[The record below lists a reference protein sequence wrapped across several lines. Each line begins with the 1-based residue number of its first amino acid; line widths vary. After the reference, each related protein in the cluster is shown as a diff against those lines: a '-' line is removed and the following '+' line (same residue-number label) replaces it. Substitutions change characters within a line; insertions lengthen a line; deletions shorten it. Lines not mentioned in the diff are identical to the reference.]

1 MSPARFRWGIILI
14 LAGLLIFFRNIH
26 VLHNDFWANL
36 ILFFPILLIAIGLE
50 KIFSK
55 TKFQLISY
63 LSSVAILLGGLAV
76 AFSGNYSERAGG
88 FFSESQIQRVNDENV
103 KRIVAEV
110 DVDKTA
116 LTIRDSGDDIIYAT
130 FDRFTRKPDVK
141 YEIVG
146 DQAEL
151 KLAFHDNDLLG
162 GIVQIETESDNQ
174 QEWMVSFSKN
184 IPLDFVCRGDQS
196 DVHLNLATT
205 PLENLVLDMHDSFI
219 YLKLGDLIPLVHVK
233 ISGDDSKLKLR
244 IPENVGV
251 KINAEGYESY
261 FEKVGLHRA
270 DGWFVKDGNDT
281 LKSQVEIN
289 MDAKLNSFSIDYF

>member
-1 MSPARFRWGIILI
+1 M
-14 LAGLLIFFRNIH
+14 
-26 VLHNDFWANL
+26 
-36 ILFFPILLIAIGLE
+36 FFPILLIAIGIE

-55 TKFQLISY
+55 TKLQLISY
-63 LSSVAILLGGLAV
+63 LSSIAILAGGLAV
-76 AFSGNYSERAGG
+76 AFAGNYSERAGG
-88 FFSESQIQRVNDENV
+88 FFSESQVTKMHDENV

-116 LTIRDSGDDIIYAT
+116 LTIRDSGDDIINAT

-146 DQAEL
+146 DNAEI

-162 GIVQIETESDNQ
+162 GIVRIETDNQ
-174 QEWMVSFSKN
+174 QDDWMVSFSN
-184 IPLDFVCRGDQS
+184 SIPLNFVCKGDQA

-219 YLKLGDLIPLVHVK
+219 YLKLGDLIPSVHVK
-233 ISGDDSKLKLR
+233 ISGEDSKLKLR

-251 KINAEGYESY
+251 RIIGEGYESY
-261 FEKVGLHRA
+261 FEKVGMHQS
-270 DGWFVKDGNDT
+270 DGWYVRDGNDT
-281 LKSQVEIN
+281 LESQVEIN

>member
-14 LAGLLIFFRNIH
+14 LIGLLIFFRNIH
-26 VLHNDFWANL
+26 VLHDDFWANL
-36 ILFFPILLIAIGLE
+36 IMFFPILLIAIGIE

-55 TKFQLISY
+55 TKLQLISY
-63 LSSVAILLGGLAV
+63 LSSVAILAGGLAV
-76 AFSGNYSERAGG
+76 AFAGNYSERAGG
-88 FFSESQIQRVNDENV
+88 FFSESQVTKMHDENV

-116 LTIRDSGDDIIYAT
+116 LTIRDSGDDIINAT

-146 DQAEL
+146 DNAEI

-162 GIVQIETESDNQ
+162 GIVRIETDNQ
-174 QEWMVSFSKN
+174 QDDWMVSFSN
-184 IPLDFVCRGDQS
+184 SIPLNFVCKGDQA

-219 YLKLGDLIPLVHVK
+219 YLKLGDLIPSVHVK
-233 ISGDDSKLKLR
+233 ISGEDSKLKLR

-251 KINAEGYESY
+251 RIIGEGYDSY
-261 FEKVGLHRA
+261 FEKVGMHQSN
-270 DGWFVKDGNDT
+270 GWYVRDGNDT
-281 LKSQVEIN
+281 LESQVEIN